1 MLDSRFNCIYLGCSP
16 LVFINNKMKKII
28 QNANINQII
37 PESVCPHLTI
47 KDVCLILVNLFSITL
62 NLFSTSALTCGRHIL
77 CVSQVFINLLLKYLN
92 YLLKK
97 QQKNSS
103 KILKIFIKSN
113 KNRIVFFSI
122 SSCLL
127 SFLIWI
133 DVLFLIVYYTIFTN
147 YSLYYILFIIKPICC
162 LSIE

>member
-1 MLDSRFNCIYLGCSP
+1 
-16 LVFINNKMKKII
+16 
-28 QNANINQII
+28 
-37 PESVCPHLTI
+37 
-47 KDVCLILVNLFSITL
+47 
-62 NLFSTSALTCGRHIL
+62 
-77 CVSQVFINLLLKYLN
+77 LLKYLN